1 MVLLEV
7 PLLFETGMDA
17 LCGEVWAVTVS
28 REKQVERLMERNG
41 LSQEEAIQRVDA
53 QMSSAEK
60 AARANV
66 VIHTDKPIE
75 RTLAEV
81 SNLYIG
87 LLRRL
92 RG

>member
-17 LCGEVWAVTVS
+17 LCGEVWAVTVD
-28 REKQVERLMERNG
+28 REKQIQRLMERNG
-41 LSQEEAIQRVDA
+41 FSRDDAIQRIDA
-53 QMSSAEK
+53 QMSAADK

-75 RTLAEV
+75 RTLAEA